1 MTQAY
6 ENALTEVEA
15 LHRFIAGWFQG
26 AEANTSEN
34 FQTSFARRLD
44 PRFINIQPAGRVLS
58 RDALL
63 SAIREGHG
71 TNSDF
76 TIEIRDLTVHR
87 EFDDGRLLLA
97 TYTEIQSGAKKS
109 NPPTNARLS
118 SVLFERVE
126 GAEYLNWLH
135 LHETKAE
142 ILPPA

>member
-6 ENALTEVEA
+6 EDALAEVEA
-15 LHRFIAGWFQG
+15 LHRFIAEWFQG
-26 AEANTSEN
+26 TEANTPEN
-34 FQTSFARRLD
+34 FEEGFGCRLD
-44 PRFINIQPAGRVLS
+44 SSFINIQPAGQVLS

-63 SAIREGHG
+63 SAIQDGHG
-71 TNSDF
+71 TNPAF

-87 EFDDGRLLLA
+87 ELDGGRLLLV

-135 LHETKAE
+135 LHETKIV
-142 ILPPA
+142 ILQ